1 MKNVLAVF
9 FAASLCYAA
18 PGAIQL
24 VSGGKSTYS
33 ICLSRQASPSERR
46 GAEEFQRFIEEI
58 SGARLPVVTEGAARG
73 NLVLIGRS
81 AALDRLKPGIPFEQ
95 LGPEGFALKTAG
107 RNLIIAGGRQRG
119 TMYGVY
125 TLLEKL
131 GCRWFAPGASRI
143 PRMATI
149 AIGPLDETGK
159 PAFEY
164 REPFF
169 TEAFD
174 KDWAARN
181 KTNGDHSNLDES
193 TGGKVQY
200 YPFVHSFYQMI
211 PPEKHFKEHPEY
223 FSLIDG
229 QRRVERGQL
238 CLTNPEVLRLGIEA
252 VRTWIREHPRA
263 TIYSV
268 SQNDWEGWCEC
279 DNCRRVEQEEGG
291 VHSGPVLRYVNA
303 LAAAIEKEHPDKLI
317 DTLAYWYTEDPPAKA
332 RPRPNVRIRLCPIG
346 ACEAHPYEKCE
357 RNAYFM
363 RNLRAWS
370 KITNQLYIW
379 HYNTN
384 FSHYLIP
391 FPDFDELAADIPMY
405 KRHGVVGLFMQGAYA
420 KNGGGENAE
429 LRSYVMAKLLW
440 DTGADA
446 ERAINEFHE
455 GYYGPAA
462 KAMRAYFDLLHDQVR
477 GGQHIW
483 IFNVPAYSPEFL
495 RRAGELFDEA
505 ERAAGSGV
513 ERERVRK
520 ARLSLDYVHL
530 LNARRF
536 EVRGDW
542 YEPASLLELR
552 ARFEGFLKSVRG
564 FGITSIHEGRN
575 LDWDES
581 EFRRYMKPY
590 RVHRQEN
597 AALRAEV
604 APELSGRVV
613 RLSGKGSG
621 AELLR
626 SLETGERGY
635 PDVGGLAAFVYPD
648 FHGRAWDVRW
658 TGGPGGELTG
668 TTANGLELRRRL
680 MLEGATLRTVT
691 TVTNRSSERLEV
703 ALQSRGEFR
712 AADLRI
718 QPGELSAGN
727 DPCTVSGRWR
737 VTGQVVAEAPPEQL
751 DRCSINWSAKG
762 EGRVTLTLWSK
773 KRILAPGESLE
784 LQAAYTAEPGR
795 WNRAAGRF
803 GPLTGMQS
811 RVF

>member
-1 MKNVLAVF
+1 VVKNSLLIF
-9 FAASLCYAA
+9 FTAILCRAA
-18 PGAIQL
+18 PPGVVL
-24 VSGGKSTYS
+24 VSGGKTDYS
-33 ICLSRQASPSERR
+33 IALSRQASPSERR
-46 GAEEFQRFIEEI
+46 GAQEFQRFVEEM
-58 SGARLPVVTEGAARG
+58 SGARLPIVTETEGRG

-81 AALDRLKPGIPFEQ
+81 AALDRLKLRIPFEK

-107 RNLIIAGGRQRG
+107 RHLVIAGGRQRG

-131 GCRWFAPGASRI
+131 GCRWFAPDASRI

-149 AIGPLDETGK
+149 AIEGLDEIQK

-181 KTNGDHSNLDES
+181 KTNGDHSRLDES

-211 PPEKHFKEHPEY
+211 SPKKHFKEHPEY

-238 CLTNPEVLRLGIEA
+238 CLTNPDVLRLGIEA
-252 VRTWIREHPRA
+252 VRGWIRERPEA

-279 DNCRRVEQEEGG
+279 DRCRRVEQEEGG
-291 VHSGPVLRYVNA
+291 AHSGPVLRYVNA
-303 LAAAIEKEHPDKLI
+303 VAAAIEKEHPDKLI
-317 DTLAYWYTEDPPAKA
+317 DTLAYWYTEDPPSKA

-346 ACEAHPYEKCE
+346 ACQAHPYEKCE

-370 KITNQLYIW
+370 KITDQLYIW

-420 KNGGGENAE
+420 RNGGGENAE
-429 LRSYVMAKLLW
+429 LRSYVIARLLW
-440 DTGADA
+440 DANADV
-446 ERAINEFHE
+446 ERAIDEFHA
-455 GYYGPAA
+455 GYYGGAA
-462 KAMRAYFDLLHDQVR
+462 RAMRGYFDLLHEQVR

-483 IFNVPAYSPEFL
+483 IFNVPSYSPAFL

-505 ERAAGSGV
+505 ERAAGSEV
-513 ERERVRK
+513 ERARVQK
-520 ARLSLDYVHL
+520 ARLSLEYVHL
-530 LNARRF
+530 LNDRKF
-536 EVRGDW
+536 VVGDQW
-542 YEPASLLELR
+542 YEPAALLNLR
-552 ARFEGFLKSVRG
+552 ERFAGFLKAVRS

-575 LDWDES
+575 LDWDEN
-581 EFRRYMKPY
+581 EFRRYVKPY
-590 RVHRQEN
+590 RVYRREN

-613 RLSGKGSG
+613 RLTDKRSGKDI
-621 AELLR
+621 LR
-626 SLETGERGY
+626 TLETGERGY

-648 FHGRAWDVRW
+648 FHGRAWEARW
-658 TGGPGGELTG
+658 SVDEGELRG
-668 TTANGLELRRRL
+668 VTANGLELRRRL
-680 MLEGATLRTVT
+680 ELEGARLRTAT
-691 TVTNRSSERLEV
+691 RVTNRSAAAMEV
-703 ALQSRGEFR
+703 VLQSRGEFE
-712 AADLRI
+712 AADLRVK
-718 QPGELSAGN
+718 PGEQSAGS
-727 DPCTVSGRWR
+727 DPCSVTGRWR
-737 VTGQVVAEAPPEQL
+737 VTGQVVADAPPAQVN
-751 DRCSINWSAKG
+751 RCSINWSAKG
-762 EGRVTLTLWSK
+762 EGRVTFTLWSRK
-773 KRILAPGESLE
+773 QMLAPGGSLE
-784 LQAAYTAEPGR
+784 LSADYTSAPGT
-795 WNRAAGRF
+795 W
-803 GPLTGMQS
+803 S
-811 RVF
+811 R